1 MKTLQ
6 DIKKIRKQVSRKSE
20 EIRGFKSVSTGV
32 PSWSKYVR
40 QGLGMSLSQMA
51 RRLGVAQSTM
61 SESEKQETEGRIT
74 LNKLRKMAEALD
86 CDLVYAFVPREK
98 LEDLVLRQARK
109 KALKSMSLA
118 ETHMDLEDQRVLID
132 KEERLKDIIEEKMYS
147 KYLWDED
154 D

>member
-1 MKTLQ
+1 MKSPQ

-20 EIRGFKSVSTGV
+20 EIRGFKSALTGIT
-32 PSWSKYVR
+32 SWSKYMR

-61 SESEKQETEGRIT
+61 SESEKQEIEGRIT
-74 LNKLRKMAEALD
+74 LNKLRKMAEVLD
-86 CDLVYAFVPREK
+86 CDLVYAFVPKEK
-98 LEDLVLRQARK
+98 LEDLVLIQARK

-132 KEERLKDIIEEKMYS
+132 KEERLKDIVEEKMYS

-154 D
+154 E